1 MQVVRSLLAGII
13 VAALSGCVSIPD
25 AIKGS
30 SPTPQQD
37 LVRVMAAPQLY
48 VGQESRFGGK
58 VVNVQNQQGV
68 TRLEIATVPLD
79 SGARPTLG
87 EPSRGRIYADINGF
101 LDPVDF
107 RGQLVTVVGPISGTV
122 EGKIGSTP
130 YKFLLIKA
138 TGYKRWNLTQ
148 QVVLPPQPMDPWGF
162 GPHPW
167 RYGYG
172 YGYGGWYNPGPA
184 EVRTIVTE

>member
-1 MQVVRSLLAGII
+1 MQVVRGLLAGII

>member
-1 MQVVRSLLAGII
+1 MQVVRGLLAGII
-13 VAALSGCVSIPD
+13 VAALSGCVSIPG

>member
-1 MQVVRSLLAGII
+1 M
-13 VAALSGCVSIPD
+13 
-25 AIKGS
+25 
-30 SPTPQQD
+30 
-37 LVRVMAAPQLY
+37 
-48 VGQESRFGGK
+48 
-58 VVNVQNQQGV
+58 
-68 TRLEIATVPLD
+68 
-79 SGARPTLG
+79 
-87 EPSRGRIYADINGF
+87 
-101 LDPVDF
+101 
-107 RGQLVTVVGPISGTV
+107 TVVGPISGTV